1 MIHVDVNDYSYW
13 QNDRLVKI
21 GECVRNSIVKQK
33 STETHP
39 NLETVT
45 EEHAQQQLSRLH
57 ATKGRNAFMIE
68 KLLRN

>member
-21 GECVRNSIVKQK
+21 GECVRNAIVKQ
-33 STETHP
+33 THP